1 MLLPYAPPPPVM
13 ILLSAICQYSC
24 HIKSAHLLYD
34 AVTMVSSPLTRHILL
49 FSASMLY
56 PFLPSPSVEV
66 LIWFKCSSED
76 IFSVE
81 ASMVRHP
88 SSSERISPSF
98 LLPFYMLKFPFCEC
112 KSFCLI
118 SHCPHYL
125 PAACMLLQIRSSS
138 ETAPDIS
145 AQ

>member
-1 MLLPYAPPPPVM
+1 M
-13 ILLSAICQYSC
+13 IWFSAICQYSC
-24 HIKSAHLLYD
+24 HIKSAHLLCD
-34 AVTMVSSPLTRHILL
+34 AVPMVSSPLTRHILL
-49 FSASMLY
+49 FSAPMLY

-98 LLPFYMLKFPFCEC
+98 LLPLYMLRFPFCEC

-118 SHCPHYL
+118 SHYPHYF
-125 PAACMLLQIRSSS
+125 PAVCKLQQVRGSS

-145 AQ
+145 A